1 MNIADTTSQPR
12 TVATY
17 TRDASPAG
25 GTAVE
30 IRARAETRTQPAGTG
45 HIDAFVASTITDQSA
60 MYDVT
65 DIRRKGGGHILP
77 RYQITHR
84 LTLEGNKRVEKLVD
98 VALATERKSLR
109 IYREQQ

>member
-1 MNIADTTSQPR
+1 MNIAETTSQPL
-12 TVATY
+12 TVATH
-17 TRDASPAG
+17 TRDSSPAG
-25 GTAVE
+25 GTTE
-30 IRARAETRTQPAGTG
+30 QNRTRTETRARTAGTG
-45 HIDAFVASTITDQSA
+45 RTDTFVASTITDQSA
-60 MYDVT
+60 MYDVS